1 VKYKE
6 KMFLIELKDYNYFFY
21 EIYNILKK
29 TNQGIMSY
37 QSSVLKNLMDVEKEL
52 AFSNSSINK

>member
-1 VKYKE
+1 
-6 KMFLIELKDYNYFFY
+6 MFLIELKDYNYFFY